1 MKEKWVQAV
10 SVGIAMQKR
19 LLEISVCTLCGN
31 YFSDGSKLSKH
42 AAHCQPSSN
51 KKIEVA
57 PEEVVQWLRALPDRK
72 KAMELAKKGLSNLS
86 SNDKKQWD
94 GLQETAR
101 QEKRRTLML
110 SQSSTSALYSAVSS
124 SSEGPLTRKS
134 TSPPM
139 LNSNKKEEPGKRPSS
154 PRRQTTAATS
164 TKSKP
169 IPSISPVERVPSE
182 EAFVVYSSS
191 FSPRNEDN

>member
-19 LLEISVCTLCGN
+19 LLESSVCTLCGN
-31 YFSDGSKLSKH
+31 YFSNGSKLSKH

-110 SQSSTSALYSAVSS
+110 SQSTSAVSS
-124 SSEGPLTRKS
+124 SSEVPLTRKS

-139 LNSNKKEEPGKRPSS
+139 LSSSKKEEPGKRPSS

-164 TKSKP
+164 TKPKP
-169 IPSISPVERVPSE
+169 IPSVSPVERVPSE